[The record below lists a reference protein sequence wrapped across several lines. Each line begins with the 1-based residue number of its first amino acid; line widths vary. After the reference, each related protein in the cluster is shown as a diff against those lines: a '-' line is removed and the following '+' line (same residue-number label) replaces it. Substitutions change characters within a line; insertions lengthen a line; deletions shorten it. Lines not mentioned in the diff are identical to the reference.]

1 MYCNY
6 SKLNTVSYQRGQGER
21 EAEGGCTWLVGVAA
35 EKAVVGIFVTRR
47 VLEISRL
54 LSRAVIVKRLP
65 SLAHSPN
72 ATDLQPLSQ
81 RNGPPATRRFIGAIG
96 SR

>member
-1 MYCNY
+1 M
-6 SKLNTVSYQRGQGER
+6 
-21 EAEGGCTWLVGVAA
+21 VGVAA

-72 ATDLQPLSQ
+72 ATDLQPLSH
-81 RNGPPATRRFIGAIG
+81 RNGPPATLAHVCNCCRFIGTIG
-96 SR
+96 SRLGVHK